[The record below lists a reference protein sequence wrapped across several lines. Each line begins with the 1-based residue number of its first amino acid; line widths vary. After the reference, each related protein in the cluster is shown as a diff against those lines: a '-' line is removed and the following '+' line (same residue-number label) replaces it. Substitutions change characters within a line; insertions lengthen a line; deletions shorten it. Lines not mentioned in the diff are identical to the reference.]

1 MIFKDTKITFV
12 IQCLCVYLWEKKKKA
27 KEKINLNTKDTFNIS
42 LPQAHHYLYG
52 IADLEKLSCQQKK
65 VI

>member
-1 MIFKDTKITFV
+1 MSM
-12 IQCLCVYLWEKKKKA
+12 CLFMGKKKKA